1 MRSVGTSPM
10 QQRLPMMADDDEAEG
25 SSPGAAW
32 VDRAARRAI
41 GALFE
46 RARRQAALQ
55 GTEVRLS

>member
-10 QQRLPMMADDDEAEG
+10 QQRLPMMADDEAEG